1 MSYEVLAR
9 KWRPQTF
16 DEVIGQDHITRTLK
30 KAFESNRLSH
40 AYLFSGPRG
49 CGKTSTARIL
59 AKVINCANPKGGNPC
74 NECDSCVGVVQG
86 KNLDVMEIDGASH
99 TGVAEVRDLQ
109 ESIGYVPSQFKSK
122 IYIIDEVHM
131 LSTHAFNALLKTL
144 EEPPGHVT
152 DALLQIA
159 LLR

>member
-16 DEVIGQDHITRTLK
+16 DEVVGQDHITRTLK
-30 KAFESNRLSH
+30 KAVDSGRLSH

-59 AKVINCANPKGGNPC
+59 AKVINCSNLKNGNPC
-74 NECDSCVGVVQG
+74 NTCDSCQAVVRG
-86 KNLDVMEIDGASH
+86 NNLDVMEIDGASH

-109 ESIGYVPSQFKSK
+109 ESIGYAPSQFARKV
-122 IYIIDEVHM
+122 YIIDARSCPRRWHPDRRKNRARRWSPSR
-131 LSTHAFNALLKTL
+131 L
-144 EEPPGHVT
+144 PG
-152 DALLQIA
+152 A
-159 LLR
+159 